1 VLVPFLIFSYHV
13 YDYPLPPYY
22 RPSFFGGHNPRIGE
36 ALAADLVSPARGL
49 LIYSPIFAF
58 SFAGLIVALRTGRG
72 ALLALLLSGCIA
84 CHAVAVAAVNVM
96 WWAGASYGPRFF
108 ADMTPYLTY
117 LLIPFLAWLASTHG
131 RRRFAVSAVFGA
143 TALIS
148 VAMHAQGA
156 LNERTAKWNMYPES
170 IDVEPVRVW
179 DWRRPQF
186 LAGVTFEPAPLPPV
200 DLDAV
205 ACDAPPAAPDAPATT
220 ANRGGT
226 VTLEWPPAGSHPA
239 MYLLE
244 IGNAPGLTNG
254 GIREVRDLAHP
265 TFTAWRV
272 QPATYYVRVRA
283 RNKCGD
289 SAASPEIVVVVR

>member
-1 VLVPFLIFSYHV
+1 
-13 YDYPLPPYY
+13 
-22 RPSFFGGHNPRIGE
+22 
-36 ALAADLVSPARGL
+36 
-49 LIYSPIFAF
+49 
-58 SFAGLIVALRTGRG
+58 
-72 ALLALLLSGCIA
+72 
-84 CHAVAVAAVNVM
+84 M

-117 LLIPFLAWLASTHG
+117 LLIPFLAWLSSLHG
-131 RRRFAVSAVFGA
+131 PKRFLLSATFA
-143 TALIS
+143 FTALVS

-156 LNERTAKWNMYPES
+156 LNESTAKWNLFPES

-186 LAGVTFEPAPLPPV
+186 LAGVTFQPAPPPSV
-200 DLDAV
+200 NLDAM
-205 ACDAPPAAPDAPATT
+205 ACSEPPAAPETAATI

-226 VTLEWPPAGSHPA
+226 VALEWPPASGHPA

-254 GIREVRDLAHP
+254 GIREVRDLSHP
-265 TFTAWRV
+265 SFTAWRV
-272 QPATYYVRVRA
+272 QPGRYYVRVRA

-289 SAASPEIVVVVR
+289 SGPSPEIVIVVQ